1 MGTIARVF
9 GKVQDAA
16 TKLLAGTEQVT
27 SKMNFYELVDRDMNG
42 KEVSMSQFE
51 GNVLLLVNVA
61 SK

>member
-1 MGTIARVF
+1 VF